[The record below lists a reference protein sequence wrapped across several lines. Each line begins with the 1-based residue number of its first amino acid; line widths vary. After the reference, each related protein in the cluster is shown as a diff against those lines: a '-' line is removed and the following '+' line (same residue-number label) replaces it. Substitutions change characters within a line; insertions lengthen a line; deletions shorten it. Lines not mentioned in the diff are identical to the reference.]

1 MTIGSN
7 RLRQF
12 EAFGLCLGEA
22 ILIET
27 TAIAVK
33 PFRIDLSQQ
42 PVGSH
47 FRQDIEGMSQRFP
60 CAFESIQI
68 TNGRQHMRRVCAL
81 ASSRFEP
88 ATTLAQL
95 QESLQEQRFGSSCQ

>member
-1 MTIGSN
+1 MAIGSN

-27 TAIAVK
+27 TARAVK

-60 CAFESIQI
+60 CAFESME
-68 TNGRQHMRRVCAL
+68 THEWPPAH
-81 ASSRFEP
+81 ASSRC
-88 ATTLAQL
+88 AGVLAL
-95 QESLQEQRFGSSCQ
+95 